1 MKIIEHIQ
9 NAKNPLFS
17 FEIVPPPRGRTIQ
30 DIIDIVEAIKPF
42 NPGWI
47 DVTAHSASAYYT
59 EQSDGNLKRRI
70 YKKRPGTVGIC
81 GVIQNRFNIDTVAH
95 LVCNGFTKEETED
108 ALIELSFL
116 GIENILAIS
125 GDGNPKEVFNDGKTI
140 NSNSLELVHQIND
153 LKNGK
158 YLTDISNSSSIKMCT
173 GVGVYPENHFYSNNF
188 EKEISLLKQKI
199 EAGAEYAVTQM
210 FFDNQKY
217 FDFLEKCRKENIT
230 IPIIPGIKILDKPRQ
245 IDSLEKIFH
254 ISLPDDLKNEARE
267 NIEHVDEIGTNW
279 AIRQSEELINAG
291 VPVIHY
297 YLMNDT
303 SCMLKILNY
312 LHK

>member
-1 MKIIEHIQ
+1 MKVIDHINNSNDTQFSYEIIPPLRGKGIKIILDMVESL
-9 NAKNPLFS
+9 KKYNP
-17 FEIVPPPRGRTIQ
+17 
-30 DIIDIVEAIKPF
+30 PF
-42 NPGWI
+42 I
-47 DVTAHSASAYYT
+47 DVTSHAST
-59 EQSDGNLKRRI
+59 ISKNKQGTKTKK
-70 YKKRPGTVGIC
+70 KKRPGTISIC
-81 GVIQNRFNIDTVAH
+81 GIIQNRFNIDTVAH
-95 LVCNGFTKEETED
+95 LACNGFTKEETED

-125 GDGNPKEVFNDGKTI
+125 GDGNPKEVLNDGKTI
-140 NSNSLELVHQIND
+140 NSNSLELVHQISD

-158 YLTDISNSSSIKMCT
+158 YLTDISNSSSIEMCT
-173 GVGVYPENHFYSNNF
+173 GIGVYPENHFYSNNF
-188 EKEISLLKQKI
+188 EKEISLIKQKI
-199 EAGAEYAVTQM
+199 EVGAEYAVTQM

-217 FDFLEKCRKENIT
+217 FDFVEKCRQEGIK

-254 ISLPDDLKNEARE
+254 ISLPNDLKTEARE
-267 NIEHVDEIGTNW
+267 NIEHIEEIGTNW

-303 SCMLKILNY
+303 SCMLNILNY

>member
-1 MKIIEHIQ
+1 MKVIDHIKNSNDTQFSYEIIPPLRGRGIKIILDMVESL
-9 NAKNPLFS
+9 KKYNP
-17 FEIVPPPRGRTIQ
+17 
-30 DIIDIVEAIKPF
+30 PF
-42 NPGWI
+42 I
-47 DVTAHSASAYYT
+47 DVTSHAST
-59 EQSDGNLKRRI
+59 VSKNKHGTKTKK
-70 YKKRPGTVGIC
+70 KKRPGTISIC
-81 GVIQNRFNIDTVAH
+81 GIIQNRFNIDTVAH
-95 LVCNGFTKEETED
+95 LACNGFTKEETED
-108 ALIELSFL
+108 AMIELSFL

-125 GDGNPKEVFNDGKTI
+125 GDGNPKDVLNDGKTI

-158 YLTDISNSSSIKMCT
+158 YLTDISNSSSIEMCT
-173 GVGVYPENHFYSNNF
+173 GIGVYPENHFYSNNF
-188 EKEISLLKQKI
+188 EKEISLIKQKI

-217 FDFLEKCRKENIT
+217 FDFVNKCRTEGIN
-230 IPIIPGIKILDKPRQ
+230 IPIIPGVKILDKPRQ

-267 NIEHVDEIGTNW
+267 NIEYIDQIGTDW

-303 SCMLKILNY
+303 SCMLNILNY

>member
-1 MKIIEHIQ
+1 MKVIDHIKNNNNTQFSYEIIPPLRGRGIKIILDMVESL
-9 NAKNPLFS
+9 KKYNP
-17 FEIVPPPRGRTIQ
+17 
-30 DIIDIVEAIKPF
+30 PF
-42 NPGWI
+42 I
-47 DVTAHSASAYYT
+47 DVTSHAST
-59 EQSDGNLKRRI
+59 VSKDKRGTKTKK
-70 YKKRPGTVGIC
+70 KKRPGTISIC
-81 GVIQNRFNIDTVAH
+81 GIIQNRFNIDTVAH
-95 LVCNGFTKEETED
+95 LACNGFTKEETED

-125 GDGNPKEVFNDGKTI
+125 GDGNPKEVLNDGKTI
-140 NSNSLELVHQIND
+140 NSNSLDLVHQISD

-158 YLTDISNSSSIKMCT
+158 YLTDISNSSSIEMCT
-173 GVGVYPENHFYSNNF
+173 GIGVYPENHFYSNNF
-188 EKEISLLKQKI
+188 EKEISLIKQKI
-199 EAGAEYAVTQM
+199 EVGAEYAVTQM

-217 FDFLEKCRKENIT
+217 FDFVKKCRQEGIK
-230 IPIIPGIKILDKPRQ
+230 IPIIPGVKILDKPRQ

-267 NIEHVDEIGTNW
+267 NIEHIDEIGTNW

-303 SCMLKILNY
+303 SCMLNILNY

>member
-1 MKIIEHIQ
+1 MKVIDHIKNSNNTQFSYEIIPPLRGKGIKIILDMVESL
-9 NAKNPLFS
+9 KKYNP
-17 FEIVPPPRGRTIQ
+17 
-30 DIIDIVEAIKPF
+30 PF
-42 NPGWI
+42 I
-47 DVTAHSASAYYT
+47 DVTSHAST
-59 EQSDGNLKRRI
+59 ISKNKQGTKTKK
-70 YKKRPGTVGIC
+70 KKRPGTISIC
-81 GVIQNRFNIDTVAH
+81 GIIQNRFNIDTVAH
-95 LVCNGFTKEETED
+95 LACNGFTKEETED

-125 GDGNPKEVFNDGKTI
+125 GDGNPKEVLNDGKTI
-140 NSNSLELVHQIND
+140 NSNSLELVHQISD

-158 YLTDISNSSSIKMCT
+158 YLTDISNSSSIEMCT
-173 GVGVYPENHFYSNNF
+173 GIGVYPENHFYSNNF
-188 EKEISLLKQKI
+188 EKEISLIKQKI
-199 EAGAEYAVTQM
+199 EVGAEYAVTQM

-217 FDFLEKCRKENIT
+217 FDFVEKCRKEGIK
-230 IPIIPGIKILDKPRQ
+230 IPIIPGVKILDKPRQ

-267 NIEHVDEIGTNW
+267 NIEHIEHIGTDW

-303 SCMLKILNY
+303 SCMLNILNY

>member
-1 MKIIEHIQ
+1 MKVIDHIKNSNDTQFSYEIIPPLRGKGIKIILDMVESL
-9 NAKNPLFS
+9 KKYNP
-17 FEIVPPPRGRTIQ
+17 
-30 DIIDIVEAIKPF
+30 PF
-42 NPGWI
+42 I
-47 DVTAHSASAYYT
+47 DVTSHAST
-59 EQSDGNLKRRI
+59 VSKNKQGTKTKK
-70 YKKRPGTVGIC
+70 KKRPGTISIC
-81 GVIQNRFNIDTVAH
+81 GIIQNRFNIDTVAH
-95 LVCNGFTKEETED
+95 LACNGFTKEETED

-125 GDGNPKEVFNDGKTI
+125 GDGNPKEVLNDGKTI
-140 NSNSLELVHQIND
+140 NSNSLELVHQISD
-153 LKNGK
+153 LRNGK
-158 YLTDISNSSSIKMCT
+158 YLTDISNSSSIEMCT
-173 GVGVYPENHFYSNNF
+173 GIGVYPENHFYSNNF
-188 EKEISLLKQKI
+188 EKEISIIKQKI

-217 FDFLEKCRKENIT
+217 FDFVKKCRQEGIK

-254 ISLPDDLKNEARE
+254 ISLPDDLKTEARE
-267 NIEHVDEIGTNW
+267 NIEHIDEIGTNW

-297 YLMNDT
+297 YLMNDI
-303 SCMLKILNY
+303 SCMLNILNY

>member
-1 MKIIEHIQ
+1 MKVIDHIKNSNNTQFSYEIIPPLRGKGIKIILDMVESL
-9 NAKNPLFS
+9 KKYNP
-17 FEIVPPPRGRTIQ
+17 
-30 DIIDIVEAIKPF
+30 PF
-42 NPGWI
+42 I
-47 DVTAHSASAYYT
+47 DVTSHAST
-59 EQSDGNLKRRI
+59 ISKNKQGTKTKK
-70 YKKRPGTVGIC
+70 KKRPGTISIC
-81 GVIQNRFNIDTVAH
+81 GIIQNRFNIDTVAH
-95 LVCNGFTKEETED
+95 LACNGFTKEETED

-125 GDGNPKEVFNDGKTI
+125 GDGNPKEVLNDGKTI
-140 NSNSLELVHQIND
+140 NSNSLELVHQISD

-158 YLTDISNSSSIKMCT
+158 YLTDISNSSSIEMCT
-173 GVGVYPENHFYSNNF
+173 GIGVYPENHFYSNNF
-188 EKEISLLKQKI
+188 EKEISLIKQKI
-199 EAGAEYAVTQM
+199 EVGAEYAVTQM

-217 FDFLEKCRKENIT
+217 FDFVEKCRQEGIK

-267 NIEHVDEIGTNW
+267 NIEYIDQIGTDW

-303 SCMLKILNY
+303 SCMLNILNY
-312 LHK
+312 FHK

>member
-1 MKIIEHIQ
+1 MKVIDHIKNSNNTQFSYEIIPPLRGKGIKIILDMVESL
-9 NAKNPLFS
+9 KKYNP
-17 FEIVPPPRGRTIQ
+17 
-30 DIIDIVEAIKPF
+30 PF
-42 NPGWI
+42 I
-47 DVTAHSASAYYT
+47 DVTSHAST
-59 EQSDGNLKRRI
+59 ISKNKQGTKTKK
-70 YKKRPGTVGIC
+70 KKRPGTISIC
-81 GVIQNRFNIDTVAH
+81 GIIQNRFNIDTVAH
-95 LVCNGFTKEETED
+95 LACNGFTKEETED

-125 GDGNPKEVFNDGKTI
+125 GDGNPKEVLNDGKTI
-140 NSNSLELVHQIND
+140 NSNSLELVHQISD

-158 YLTDISNSSSIKMCT
+158 YLTDISNSSSIEMCT
-173 GVGVYPENHFYSNNF
+173 GIGVYPENHFYSNNF
-188 EKEISLLKQKI
+188 EKEISLIKQKI

-217 FDFLEKCRKENIT
+217 FDFVKKCRQEGIK
-230 IPIIPGIKILDKPRQ
+230 IPIIPGVKILDKPRQ

-267 NIEHVDEIGTNW
+267 NIEHIEHIGTDW

-303 SCMLKILNY
+303 SCMLNILNY

>member
-1 MKIIEHIQ
+1 MKVIDHIKNSNNTQFSYEIIP
-9 NAKNPLFS
+9 PL
-17 FEIVPPPRGRTIQ
+17 RGRGIR
-30 DIIDIVEAIKPF
+30 IILDMVESLKQYNPPF
-42 NPGWI
+42 I
-47 DVTAHSASAYYT
+47 DVTSHAST
-59 EQSDGNLKRRI
+59 VSKDKRGTKTKK
-70 YKKRPGTVGIC
+70 KKRPGTISIC
-81 GVIQNRFNIDTVAH
+81 GIIQNRFNIDTVAH
-95 LVCNGFTKEETED
+95 LACNGFTKEETED

-125 GDGNPKEVFNDGKTI
+125 GDGNPKEVLNDGKTI
-140 NSNSLELVHQIND
+140 NSNSLELVNQIND
-153 LKNGK
+153 LKIGK
-158 YLTDISNSSSIKMCT
+158 YLTDISNSSSIEMCT
-173 GVGVYPENHFYSNNF
+173 GIGVYPENHFYSNNF
-188 EKEISLLKQKI
+188 EKEISLIKQKI
-199 EAGAEYAVTQM
+199 DAGAEYAVTQM

-217 FDFLEKCRKENIT
+217 FDFVKKCREKGIK

-245 IDSLEKIFH
+245 IDNLEKIFH

-267 NIEHVDEIGTNW
+267 NIEYIDEIGTNW

-303 SCMLKILNY
+303 SCMLNILNY

>member
-1 MKIIEHIQ
+1 MKVIDHITNNCDTQFSYEIIP
-9 NAKNPLFS
+9 PLRGKGIN
-17 FEIVPPPRGRTIQ
+17 IVL
-30 DIIDIVEAIKPF
+30 DMVESLQKF
-42 NPGWI
+42 NPPFI
-47 DVTAHSASAYYT
+47 DVTSHAST
-59 EQSDGNLKRRI
+59 VFMNKKGKKI
-70 YKKRPGTVGIC
+70 KKKKRPGTISIC
-81 GVIQNRFNIDTVAH
+81 GIIQNRFNIDTVAH
-95 LVCNGFTKEETED
+95 LACNGFTKEETED

-125 GDGNPKEVFNDGKTI
+125 GDGNPKKIKNDGKTI
-140 NSNSLELVHQIND
+140 NGYSLELVHQIND
-153 LKNGK
+153 LKTGK
-158 YLTDISNSSSIKMCT
+158 YLTNIANSASINMCT
-173 GVGVYPENHFYSNNF
+173 GIGVYPEKHFHSNSF
-188 EKEISLLKQKI
+188 DKEISLIKKKI

-217 FDFLEKCRKENIT
+217 FDFVKKCRNEGIT

-254 ISLPDDLKNEARE
+254 INLPKELKDEAKQ

-291 VPVIHY
+291 VPIIHY

-303 SCMLKILNY
+303 TCMLNILNH
-312 LHK
+312 LDK

>member
-1 MKIIEHIQ
+1 MKVINHIKNSNNTQFSYEIIP
-9 NAKNPLFS
+9 PL
-17 FEIVPPPRGRTIQ
+17 RGRGIN
-30 DIIDIVEAIKPF
+30 IILDMVESLKKYNPPF
-42 NPGWI
+42 I
-47 DVTAHSASAYYT
+47 DVTSHAST
-59 EQSDGNLKRRI
+59 VSKDKSGTKTKK
-70 YKKRPGTVGIC
+70 KKRPGTISIC
-81 GVIQNRFNIDTVAH
+81 GIIQNRFNIDTVAH
-95 LVCNGFTKEETED
+95 LACNGFTKEETED

-125 GDGNPKEVFNDGKTI
+125 GDGNPKEVLNDGKTI

-158 YLTDISNSSSIKMCT
+158 YLTDISNSSSIEMCT
-173 GVGVYPENHFYSNNF
+173 GIGVYPENHFYSNNF

-245 IDSLEKIFH
+245 IVSLEKIFH

-267 NIEHVDEIGTNW
+267 NIQHIEEIGTNW

>member
-1 MKIIEHIQ
+1 MKVIDHINKSNDTQFSYEIIP
-9 NAKNPLFS
+9 PLRGKGIK
-17 FEIVPPPRGRTIQ
+17 IVL
-30 DIIDIVEAIKPF
+30 DMVESLKKF
-42 NPGWI
+42 NPPFI
-47 DVTAHSASAYYT
+47 DVTSHAST
-59 EQSDGNLKRRI
+59 VSLNKLGKKI
-70 YKKRPGTVGIC
+70 KKKKRPGTISIC
-81 GVIQNRFNIDTVAH
+81 GIIQNRFNIDTVAH
-95 LVCNGFTKEETED
+95 LACNGFTREETED

-125 GDGNPKEVFNDGKTI
+125 GDGNPKEVLNDGKTV

-153 LKNGK
+153 LKKGR
-158 YLTDISNSSSIKMCT
+158 YLTDISNSSLIEMCT
-173 GVGVYPENHFYSNNF
+173 GIGVYPENHFHSNSF
-188 EKEISLLKQKI
+188 EKEILLIKQKI
-199 EAGAEYAVTQM
+199 KAGAEYAVTQM

-217 FDFLEKCRKENIT
+217 FDFVEYCRNEGIT
-230 IPIIPGIKILDKPRQ
+230 IPIIPGIKILDKPKQ

-254 ISLPDDLKNEARE
+254 INLPEELKQEAQK

-291 VPVIHY
+291 VPIIHY

-303 SCMLKILNY
+303 SCMLKILNH